1 MLISGER
8 NKLESFASVLNDKEL
23 EHKDSSYDKDEEVV
37 EEEVRED
44 IELCLL
50 QFSGVEEVENLKEDK
65 HVEEESQML
74 TFFCIPNFKLVI

>member
-8 NKLESFASVLNDKEL
+8 NKLESFTSVLNDKEL
-23 EHKDSSYDKDEEVV
+23 EHKDSSYDKDEEIV

-50 QFSGVEEVENLKEDK
+50 
-65 HVEEESQML
+65 
-74 TFFCIPNFKLVI
+74 